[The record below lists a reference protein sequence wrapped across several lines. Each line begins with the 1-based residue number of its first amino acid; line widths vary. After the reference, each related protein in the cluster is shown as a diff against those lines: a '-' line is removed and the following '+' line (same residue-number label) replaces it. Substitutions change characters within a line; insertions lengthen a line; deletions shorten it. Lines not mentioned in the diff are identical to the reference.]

1 MDSDRACVLLL
12 RLPKAAFCGIDLLS
26 FTTSPKFQGIRRIPK
41 GWHFVFT
48 GIDSAFSIRH
58 GLWFHVRGE
67 SNNAPEVFIFEWDKQ
82 LEELRTVED
91 QVTRL
96 RLKAN
101 IADIWHEGLTPY
113 RQSVPEADNSGNK
126 EGDSVDGGEAW
137 VKLTDCVS
145 QPLLDRIF
153 GASDN
158 GFVWTLTSASSAAED
173 ADEIPGLT
181 QAEATGVPEKDLN
194 FLPIDLKQ
202 TWRAGAVG
210 RERTEAAQ
218 DRTWALKY
226 ILKEQS
232 RNTLEVIGELQVS
245 FIMILTL
252 NNNSCMEQWKRI
264 LGLLLTCKAAPI
276 EQPAFFTRFLQTL
289 KLQLEHCSDAEG
301 GLFDLSDE
309 GATLLK
315 SLLKR
320 FRQGLDQQTGSQAK
334 LDVMDELDEL
344 EGYLRSEHGWLMN
357 EAFLKHGKVQLEDGD
372 EVDLDTN
379 GFDEEDEEGDYAPVL
394 VDFTPELAQ
403 KLGMP
408 AGSVRSEQTLR
419 SRISEAE
426 AADAEFEEEEQD
438 LESMDA
444 RY

>member
-1 MDSDRACVLLL
+1 MDRDKACVLLL
-12 RLPKAAFCGIDLLS
+12 GLPKAAFCGIDLLS
-26 FTTSPKFQGIRRIPK
+26 FTTSPKFQGIKQIPK

-48 GIDSAFSIRH
+48 GVDSAFSIRH

-67 SNNAPEVFIFEWDKQ
+67 SNNAPEVFIFEWDAQ
-82 LEELRTVED
+82 LEELKIVED
-91 QVTRL
+91 QVRRL

-113 RQSVPEADNSGNK
+113 RQSVPEADNSDKTDGNPT
-126 EGDSVDGGEAW
+126 DGGDAW
-137 VKLTDCVS
+137 ADLTDCVS
-145 QPLLDRIF
+145 QSLLDRIF
-153 GASDN
+153 GHSDS
-158 GFVWTLTSASSAAED
+158 GSVWTLTSASSATED
-173 ADEIPGLT
+173 VDEIPGLNH
-181 QAEATGVPEKDLN
+181 AEAASGPEKALD
-194 FLPIDLKQ
+194 FLPINLKQ

-218 DRTWALKY
+218 DRTWALKD
-226 ILKEQS
+226 IFREQS
-232 RNTLEVIGELQVS
+232 RNPMEMIGELQVS

-276 EQPAFFTRFLQTL
+276 EQPPFFTRFLQTL

-334 LDVMDELDEL
+334 LDVVDELDEL

-394 VDFTPELAQ
+394 VDFTPELAK

-408 AGSVRSEQTLR
+408 IGSVKSEQTLR
-419 SRISEAE
+419 SRISEE
-426 AADAEFEEEEQD
+426 SNDADFDEEEQD